1 MEDNNLSDDYTIN
14 EVFDFVTGE
23 YIKTEDIFRKFDV
36 FSEDEKLLK
45 KTELRLKL
53 EDARKGFTKQA
64 IYGCWYCHA
73 LVVLRAINKRNKR
86 KQHFKAEHSK
96 ECKIK
101 SLNSL
106 SHEQILRVKFNG
118 QQEGYEHIRL
128 KNIIAYLL
136 QLNKENKHEVKEIIV
151 DKRRHL
157 STDEQSKEWR
167 KPDIF
172 TTLHINGSPLNLA
185 IELQLATTFI
195 EVVKERQHFYKRDK
209 SYVIWVFKDFSTNI
223 DELKMMFIDVF
234 VANSKNAF
242 IINQETIIESEKRGD
257 LVLSCYYRKYT
268 RVGLEILCDW
278 GNDLI
283 TLSELTYTDDFRVF
297 FHDADGEYAALQ
309 CEKEEIEMHVEE
321 IEEAKFD
328 ESKLQHEIPQSVI
341 EQHEFSQ
348 KDYIIQVQIIEEEEN
363 KKVKE
368 IIDKIKKIYNST
380 SDNSF
385 SIYLINKEIKN
396 LTENSIRKLNDIFR
410 FNLDNKVFIQK
421 LIFEDSPIMHNDF
434 LHLILNNE
442 YIALDLDITKDG
454 ITAFEKIIKD
464 AHVNH
469 INEIISSFYRNNYK
483 LKNNDRVFMER
494 KFPCHDVKDKGFC
507 DNYIINLMSEL
518 NSYDLSIKLNKGSH
532 CKLIIWALLSI
543 KYNHFIY
550 WDHKNY
556 RASANLILSKYSEFG
571 DIYFQCLLFYNK
583 LDQMFNEDKSGN
595 FRKIYSDFLNNKPEQ
610 DFEHS
615 EILKLVIPE
624 LFN

>member
-1 MEDNNLSDDYTIN
+1 MADNNLSDDYTIN

-106 SHEQILRVKFNG
+106 SHEQILRIKFDG

-128 KNIIAYLL
+128 KNIIADLL
-136 QLNKENKHEVKEIIV
+136 QLNKENKHEVKDIIV

-172 TTLHINGSPLNLA
+172 TSLHINDNPLNLA

-278 GNDLI
+278 GYDLI

-309 CEKEEIEMHVEE
+309 GEKEEIEMQVKE
-321 IEEAKFD
+321 IENAKFNK
-328 ESKLQHEIPQSVI
+328 SKLQHEFLQRDSIQKDLQSNDYSGLVQITEDEDNENIEQVVQYLRDLYSKSQACLPSNKIDNRINELSDYLIIKLNEKLRFNSDKKDVI
-341 EQHEFSQ
+341 E
-348 KDYIIQVQIIEEEEN
+348 KIIF
-363 KKVKE
+363 
-368 IIDKIKKIYNST
+368 D
-380 SDNSF
+380 D
-385 SIYLINKEIKN
+385 LKN
-396 LTENSIRKLNDIFR
+396 AHS
-410 FNLDNKVFIQK
+410 
-421 LIFEDSPIMHNDF
+421 DF
-434 LHLILNNE
+434 LYFILRNKN
-442 YIALDLDITKDG
+442 IVLDLDITKNG
-454 ITAFEKIIKD
+454 ITAFQKTIED
-464 AHVNH
+464 AQLYQIH
-469 INEIISSFYRNNYK
+469 EIIACFYRNNYTV
-483 LKNNDRVFMER
+483 KNTDVAFLER
-494 KFPCHDVKDKGFC
+494 KFPCQDVTDENFC
-507 DNYIINLMSEL
+507 KYYLINLMSKL
-518 NSYDLSIKLNKGSH
+518 NSYDLSIMLGKNKPP
-532 CKLIIWALLSI
+532 LIIWALLSI
-543 KYNHFIY
+543 KYDHFIY
-550 WDHKNY
+550 WDHINY
-556 RASANLILSKYSEFG
+556 RASANLVLSKYSEFG
-571 DIYFQCLLFYNK
+571 DIYIHCLLYYNK
-583 LDQMFNEDKSGN
+583 LDQMFKEDKSGN
-595 FRKIYSDFLNNKPEQ
+595 FRKIYNDFLNNKPEQ

>member
-14 EVFDFVTGE
+14 EVFDFVTGK
-23 YIKTEDIFRKFDV
+23 YIKTEDIFKKFDD

-45 KTELRLKL
+45 KAELRSKL
-53 EDARKGFTKQA
+53 EDARKGYTKQA

-73 LVVLRAINKRNKR
+73 LVILRAINKRNKR

-106 SHEQILRVKFNG
+106 SHEQILRIKFNG

-128 KNIIAYLL
+128 KNIIADLL
-136 QLNKENKHEVKEIIV
+136 QLNKDNKHEVKDIIV

-172 TTLHINGSPLNLA
+172 TTLHINDKPLNLA

-195 EVVKERQHFYKRDK
+195 EVVKERQHFYKRDN

-234 VANSKNAF
+234 VANTKNAF
-242 IINQETIIESEKRGD
+242 IINQETIIESEKRGE

-268 RVGLEILCDW
+268 RVGLEISCDW

-309 CEKEEIEMHVEE
+309 GEKEEIEMQMKE
-321 IEEAKFD
+321 IENAKFD

-341 EQHEFSQ
+341 DQHEFSQ
-348 KDYIIQVQIIEEEEN
+348 KDYIIQVQIIEEAEN
-363 KKVKE
+363 KKIEE
-368 IIDKIKKIYNST
+368 IVDKIKKIYKNT

-385 SIYLINKEIKN
+385 SIYLINKEIN
-396 LTENSIRKLNDIFR
+396 DLSENSVRKLNNKFR
-410 FNLDNKVFIQK
+410 FNSDNKVFIQK
-421 LIFEDSPIMHNDF
+421 LIFEDSQNSHNDF
-434 LHLILNNE
+434 LHFVLKNKN
-442 YIALDLDITKDG
+442 IALDLDITKDG
-454 ITAFEKIIKD
+454 ITAFQKIIED
-464 AHVNH
+464 AQLYQIH
-469 INEIISSFYRNNYK
+469 EIISCFYRNNYTIK
-483 LKNNDRVFMER
+483 HTDRAFLEK
-494 KFPCHDVKDKGFC
+494 KFPCQDVTDENFC
-507 DNYIINLMSEL
+507 KYYLINLMSKL
-518 NSYDLSIKLNKGSH
+518 NSCDLITMLSRNKPP
-532 CKLIIWALLSI
+532 LIIWALLSI
-543 KYNHFIY
+543 KYDHFIY

-556 RASANLILSKYSEFG
+556 RASANLVLSKYSEFG
-571 DIYFQCLLFYNK
+571 DIYIQCLLYYNK
-583 LDQMFNEDKSGN
+583 LDQMFKEDKSGN
-595 FRKIYSDFLNNKPEQ
+595 FKKIYNDFLNNKPEQ

-615 EILKLVIPE
+615 ELLKLVIPE